1 MTDIYVPSKSHLFTP
16 RFHSS
21 ASSSLVTFSQFVTP
35 PPHLGDFCGSFLHP
49 NLGFFLELLVKKV
62 WILPLLL
69 FLVCA
74 FGTSVQRQWE
84 T

>member
-1 MTDIYVPSKSHLFTP
+1 MTDIYVPSKSHLFTQ

-35 PPHLGDFCGSFLHP
+35 LGGCSVLFLHP

-69 FLVCA
+69 LFLVCG
-74 FGTSVQRQWE
+74 FGASVQRQWE

>member
-1 MTDIYVPSKSHLFTP
+1 MTDIYITSKYHLFTA
-16 RFHSS
+16 RFHSP

-35 PPHLGDFCGSFLHP
+35 LGGFCGSFFLHP

-62 WILPLLL
+62 WSLLLLLL

-74 FGTSVQRQWE
+74 FGASVQRQ
-84 T
+84 

>member
-1 MTDIYVPSKSHLFTP
+1 MTDIYVLSKSHLFTA
-16 RFHSS
+16 RFHSP

-35 PPHLGDFCGSFLHP
+35 LGGFCGFFLHP

-62 WILPLLL
+62 WSLLLLL

-74 FGTSVQRQWE
+74 FGASVQGQ
-84 T
+84 

>member
-21 ASSSLVTFSQFVTP
+21 VSSSLVTFSQFVTTP
-35 PPHLGDFCGSFLHP
+35 PWETSVVLFLHP

-74 FGTSVQRQWE
+74 FGTSVQTQWE